1 VRLQSNTTQSTIP
14 AAAVLPYHINSENPI
29 ILLLE
34 DSVNVGMIVQNTV
47 LMSLPEYRLVWAR
60 TLAEARVIACE
71 SPIAV
76 FVIDVELPDGNGI
89 DFLMEVGLL
98 QPEARAVVMSGN
110 PLPVYRERTKALGN
124 VRFFEKPFVTSEF
137 VNCLRDMLV
146 ARNSSSED
154 NSFQGTIKNLT
165 PIDLIQ
171 LKCMANA
178 TTVVRFQS
186 SSGEGR
192 VYFDKGRMVHAET
205 SYASGEKALSEIVA
219 FTGGTVAEEPART
232 VTRTLH
238 QDWQTLLMN
247 AAHAQDVRTAGGT

>member
-1 VRLQSNTTQSTIP
+1 
-14 AAAVLPYHINSENPI
+14 
-29 ILLLE
+29 
-34 DSVNVGMIVQNTV
+34 MIVQNTV

-137 VNCLRDMLV
+137 VNCLAICWSR
-146 ARNSSSED
+146 
-154 NSFQGTIKNLT
+154 GI
-165 PIDLIQ
+165 
-171 LKCMANA
+171 
-178 TTVVRFQS
+178 
-186 SSGEGR
+186 
-192 VYFDKGRMVHAET
+192 
-205 SYASGEKALSEIVA
+205 
-219 FTGGTVAEEPART
+219 
-232 VTRTLH
+232 LH
-238 QDWQTLLMN
+238 Q
-247 AAHAQDVRTAGGT
+247 RTTRFRHDQEPDTDRLDPTKMHG